1 MRLEEVASAAQDV
14 RPVAAGVRPVSVPL
28 FAMAVF
34 VVVVASSAVAAVVV
48 VALCFKLLD
57 SHSVRHCA
65 NTSQTEAK
73 SKPTLARTSAPGAAC
88 PPSLH
93 CLPLSPL
100 IQLELLMSHYANW
113 SQVQAINQLRV
124 AN

>member
-28 FAMAVF
+28 FAVAVL
-34 VVVVASSAVAAVVV
+34 VVVASSAVAAFVV

-73 SKPTLARTSAPGAAC
+73 SKPTLARTSAAGAPC
-88 PPSLH
+88 PPPLDN
-93 CLPLSPL
+93 LPLSL
-100 IQLELLMSHYANW
+100 SSSLNYS
-113 SQVQAINQLRV
+113 
-124 AN
+124 

>member
-14 RPVAAGVRPVSVPL
+14 RPVAAGVRPVSLLL
-28 FAMAVF
+28 FAVA
-34 VVVVASSAVAAVVV
+34 VVVAAPVIVVAAFVV

-73 SKPTLARTSAPGAAC
+73 SKPTLARTSAAGAHC
-88 PPSLH
+88 HSPS
-93 CLPLSPL
+93 P
-100 IQLELLMSHYANW
+100 
-113 SQVQAINQLRV
+113 
-124 AN
+124 